1 MLAKVI
7 GLSKGGVVSAQK
19 VLAYLGRDG
28 ADQAHELAQF
38 GTPEM
43 GAINLDAD
51 LVTAQD
57 RKEVAQLWDH
67 MVSCSSGI
75 RSNPFY
81 HVSISW
87 QEGEHPTAED
97 VQKTCLYAMR
107 ALGMEQCDAV
117 WAIHRDTDN
126 DHLHLVINRVRSG
139 DSKVIAVP
147 AWDYLKLD
155 KAMREVEVAQG
166 WNHDNGPWIA
176 LEVEGKTEIVRMSR
190 KERRARGLLQD
201 ANLVSDGSG
210 LTQAAIRSEKNSG
223 DDSFQRW
230 VAGTPA
236 ASLKQ
241 LLSQDQPNWQMVH
254 ECLANQGLRIMPKGS
269 GMIVIGLAEDGGEL
283 AAKASQLGRF
293 ATKAALE
300 KVLGPYEPSNPATK
314 IESNAYLIDK
324 KGHLIDREPSL
335 FDSKGPFDSDA
346 NTRAEKVKA
355 RADAR
360 AVLMERFELDQAQ
373 KKAART
379 DLRTDLRETHS
390 LEKNALRADL
400 KDRRQ
405 AVRLIAKS
413 KGRDVGI
420 ALSLFA
426 FEAAKE
432 REALLSR
439 QAAERKA
446 LTAQV
451 PRNQVLRNWLETEA
465 LSGDAAAQ
473 SALRGM
479 IYREQREKRL
489 KESAIEGQEQGEF
502 KRMDLS
508 QLHAEVDARRRRIT
522 YRNQTGQKQFTDTGP
537 RIEVHIKSGA
547 GLDAALKVAAQK
559 YGGRITLTGSSAF
572 REQAARAATRLGITV
587 LDKDLASVV
596 SNERQVGQHQG
607 QKPSRNA
614 TPVVKSGASRGKG
627 DKGNER

>member
-28 ADQAHELAQF
+28 ADQADELAQF

-57 RKEVAQLWDH
+57 RKDVAELWDC
-67 MVSCSSGI
+67 MVSNNHGV

-81 HVSISW
+81 HVALNW
-87 QEGEHPTAED
+87 QEGEHPDAEH
-97 VQKTCLYAMR
+97 VQNACKHVMQ
-107 ALGMEQCDAV
+107 ALGMQECDAV

-126 DHLHLVINRVRSG
+126 DHVHLVINRVRSEG
-139 DSKVIAVP
+139 FQLVHVP

-155 KAMREVEVAQG
+155 KAMRELEVEQG
-166 WNHDNGPWIA
+166 WSHSNGPWIA

-236 ASLKQ
+236 TSLKQ
-241 LLSQDQPNWQMVH
+241 LLNQDHLNWQMVH
-254 ECLANQGLRIMPKGS
+254 ECLADQGLRITPKGS
-269 GMIVIGLAEDGGEL
+269 GMIVVGLTEDGGEL

-300 KVLGPYEPSNPATK
+300 KALGPFEPPNADINIK
-314 IESNAYLIDK
+314 SNAYLANK
-324 KGHLIDREPSL
+324 NKHLL
-335 FDSKGPFDSDA
+335 DSKPSSGTEIDV
-346 NTRAEKVKA
+346 RADKVKA
-355 RADAR
+355 RSDAR
-360 AVLMERFELDQAQ
+360 AVLMGRFEVDQAQ
-373 KKAART
+373 KKAARAG
-379 DLRTDLRETHS
+379 LRTELRETHS
-390 LEKNALRADL
+390 LEKNALRGDL

-432 REALLSR
+432 REALLAR

-479 IYREQREKRL
+479 IYREQREKKL

-502 KRMDLS
+502 KRTDLS

-537 RIEVHIKSGA
+537 RIEVHIKTGT

-572 REQAARAATRLGITV
+572 REQAARAATRLGIAI

-596 SNERQVGQHQG
+596 SNERQLGQYQSH
-607 QKPSRNA
+607 KPSRN
-614 TPVVKSGASRGKG
+614 TNPVVRSGTSSRKN

>member
-7 GLSKGGVVSAQK
+7 GLSKGGVVSAQRI
-19 VLAYLGRDG
+19 LAYLGRDG
-28 ADQAHELAQF
+28 ADQADELAQF

-57 RKEVAQLWDH
+57 RKDVAELWDY
-67 MVSCSSGI
+67 MVSNNHGI

-81 HVSISW
+81 HVALNW
-87 QEGEHPTAED
+87 QEGEHPDAEH
-97 VQKTCLYAMR
+97 VQNACKHVMQT
-107 ALGMEQCDAV
+107 LGMQECDAV

-126 DHLHLVINRVRSG
+126 DHVHLVINRVRSEG
-139 DSKVIAVP
+139 FRLVHVP

-155 KAMREVEVAQG
+155 KAMRELEIEQG
-166 WNHDNGPWIA
+166 WSHSNGPWIA

-236 ASLKQ
+236 ISLKQ
-241 LLSQDQPNWQMVH
+241 LLSQDHPSWHMVH
-254 ECLANQGLRIMPKGS
+254 ECLAKQGLRIVPKGS
-269 GMIVIGLAEDGGEL
+269 GMIVIGLAEDGSEL

-300 KVLGPYEPSNPATK
+300 KTLGPYEPINPATK
-314 IESNAYLIDK
+314 IESNAYLID
-324 KGHLIDREPSL
+324 RESSL
-335 FDSKGPFDSDA
+335 FDSKAPFDSDA
-346 NTRAEKVKA
+346 NARAEKVRA
-355 RADAR
+355 RSDAR
-360 AVLMERFELDQAQ
+360 AVLMGRFELDQAQ

-379 DLRTDLRETHS
+379 DLRTELRETHS

-405 AVRLIAKS
+405 AARLLAKS

-439 QAAERKA
+439 QASERKA

-451 PRNQVLRNWLETEA
+451 PRNQVLRNWLETEV

-479 IYREQREKRL
+479 IYREQREKKL
-489 KESAIEGQEQGEF
+489 KESAIEGQEQSEF
-502 KRMDLS
+502 KKMDLS
-508 QLHAEVDARRRRIT
+508 QLHAEVDARRRRIA

-537 RIEVHIKSGA
+537 RIEVHIKTGA
-547 GLDAALKVAAQK
+547 GLEAALKVAAQK

-587 LDKDLASVV
+587 LDKDLTSIVTHEKLALQGV
-596 SNERQVGQHQG
+596 SR
-607 QKPSRNA
+607 KPDF
-614 TPVVKSGASRGKG
+614 TPKPPISPKVRKEP
-627 DKGNER
+627 GNER

>member
-7 GLSKGGVVSAQK
+7 GLSKGGIVSAQK

-38 GTPEM
+38 GAPEM
-43 GAINLDAD
+43 GAINSEVSLI
-51 LVTAQD
+51 TAED
-57 RKEVAQLWDH
+57 RLEVANLWDY
-67 MVSCSSGI
+67 MVSCSPGI

-81 HVSISW
+81 HVALNW
-87 QEGEHPTAED
+87 QEGEHPDAEH
-97 VQKTCLYAMR
+97 VQNACKHVMQ
-107 ALGMEQCDAV
+107 ALGMQECDAV

-126 DHLHLVINRVRSG
+126 DHVHLVINRVRSE

-155 KAMREVEVAQG
+155 KAMREIELKQG
-166 WNHDNGPWIA
+166 WSHSNGPWIA

-190 KERRARGLLQD
+190 KERMARGLLQD
-201 ANLVSDGSG
+201 ANLVSDSSG

-236 ASLKQ
+236 MSLKQ
-241 LLSQDQPNWQMVH
+241 LLNQDHPNWQMVH
-254 ECLANQGLRIMPKGS
+254 ECLADQGLRITPKGS
-269 GMIVIGLAEDGGEL
+269 GMIVVGLAEDGGEL

-293 ATKAALE
+293 ATKSALE
-300 KVLGPYEPSNPATK
+300 KALGPFEPPSADINIK
-314 IESNAYLIDK
+314 SNAYLANK
-324 KGHLIDREPSL
+324 NKHLL
-335 FDSKGPFDSDA
+335 DSKPSSGTEIDV
-346 NTRAEKVKA
+346 RADKVKA

-360 AVLMERFELDQAQ
+360 VALMERFELDQAQ

-379 DLRTDLRETHS
+379 GLRTELRETHS
-390 LEKNALRADL
+390 LEKNALRGDL

-426 FEAAKE
+426 FEAAKD
-432 REALLSR
+432 REALLAK

-451 PRNQVLRNWLETEA
+451 PRNQVLRNWLETES

-479 IYREQREKRL
+479 IYREQREKKL

-502 KRMDLS
+502 KKTDLS

-522 YRNQTGQKQFTDTGP
+522 YRNQSGQKQFTDTGP
-537 RIEVHIKSGA
+537 RIEVHIKTGT

-559 YGGRITLTGSSAF
+559 YGGRITLTGSGAF

-587 LDKDLASVV
+587 LDKDLASIV
-596 SNERQVGQHQG
+596 SNERQLGQHQAL
-607 QKPSRNA
+607 KPIGNKTS
-614 TPVVKSGASRGKG
+614 VVKPGASR
-627 DKGNER
+627 DKKDKSNER

>member
-28 ADQAHELAQF
+28 ADQADELAQF

-57 RKEVAQLWDH
+57 RKDVAELWDS
-67 MVSCSSGI
+67 MVSNNHGV

-81 HVSISW
+81 HVALNW
-87 QEGEHPTAED
+87 QEGEHPDAEH
-97 VQKTCLYAMR
+97 VQSACKHVMR
-107 ALGMEQCDAV
+107 ALGMQECDAV

-126 DHLHLVINRVRSG
+126 DHVHLVINRVRSE
-139 DSKVIAVP
+139 DFQLVHVP

-155 KAMREVEVAQG
+155 KAMRELEIEQG
-166 WNHDNGPWIA
+166 WSHSNGPWIA

-241 LLSQDQPNWQMVH
+241 LLSQDQPNWQLVH

-269 GMIVIGLAEDGGEL
+269 GMIVIGLAEDGSEL

-293 ATKAALE
+293 ATKSALE
-300 KVLGPYEPSNPATK
+300 KALGPFEPINPATK
-314 IESNAYLIDK
+314 IKSNAYLIDK
-324 KGHLIDREPSL
+324 KGHFIDRDPSL
-335 FDSKGPFDSDA
+335 FDNKTPFDSDA
-346 NTRAEKVKA
+346 NARAERVKA
-355 RADAR
+355 RVDAR
-360 AVLMERFELDQAQ
+360 VALMERFELDQAE

-379 DLRTDLRETHS
+379 GLRTELREAHS

-405 AVRLIAKS
+405 GVRLIAKS
-413 KGRDVGI
+413 QGRDVGI

-446 LTAQV
+446 LTVQV
-451 PRNQVLRNWLETEA
+451 PRNQVLRNWLETAA
-465 LSGDAAAQ
+465 LGGDAAAQ

-479 IYREQREKRL
+479 IYREQREKKL

-502 KRMDLS
+502 KKIDLS

-522 YRNQTGQKQFTDTGP
+522 YLNQSGQKQFTDTGP
-537 RIEVHIKSGA
+537 RIEVHIKTSA
-547 GLDAALKVAAQK
+547 GLEAALKVAAQK
-559 YGGRITLTGSSAF
+559 YGGRITLTGSGAF

-587 LDKDLASVV
+587 LDKDLASIV
-596 SNERQVGQHQG
+596 SNERQLGQHQALRPLG
-607 QKPSRNA
+607 NKTS
-614 TPVVKSGASRGKG
+614 VVKPGAPRGKK
-627 DKGNER
+627 DKSHER

>member
-7 GLSKGGVVSAQK
+7 GLSKGGIVSAQK

-28 ADQAHELAQF
+28 ADQAHELAEF
-38 GTPEM
+38 GAPEM
-43 GAINLDAD
+43 GAINSE
-51 LVTAQD
+51 VTLITAED
-57 RKEVAQLWDH
+57 RLEMANLWDY
-67 MVSCSSGI
+67 MVSCSPGI

-81 HVSISW
+81 HVALNW
-87 QEGEHPTAED
+87 QEGEHPDKEQ
-97 VQKTCLYAMR
+97 VQEACFHAMN
-107 ALGMEQCDAV
+107 ALGMEGCDAV

-126 DHLHLVINRVRSG
+126 DHVHLVINRVRPE

-155 KAMREVEVAQG
+155 KAMREIELKQG
-166 WNHDNGPWIA
+166 WSHSNGPWIA

-201 ANLVSDGSG
+201 ANKVSDGSG

-236 ASLKQ
+236 ISLKQ
-241 LLSQDQPNWQMVH
+241 LLTQDHPNWQMVH
-254 ECLANQGLRIMPKGS
+254 ECLANEGLRITPKGS
-269 GMIVIGLAEDGGEL
+269 GMIVLGLGEDGSEL

-293 ATKAALE
+293 ATKSALE
-300 KVLGPYEPSNPATK
+300 KALGPFEPPNAD
-314 IESNAYLIDK
+314 INIQRNAYLVDK
-324 KGHLIDREPSL
+324 NKQLL
-335 FDSKGPFDSDA
+335 DSKPSSGPEVDV
-346 NTRAEKVKA
+346 RADKVKA

-360 AVLMERFELDQAQ
+360 VVLMERFELDQGQ

-379 DLRTDLRETHS
+379 GLRAELREAHG
-390 LEKNALRADL
+390 LEKNALRKDL

-432 REALLSR
+432 REALLAKH
-439 QAAERKA
+439 AAERKA

-465 LSGDAAAQ
+465 LGGDAAAQ

-479 IYREQREKRL
+479 IYRDQREKRL
-489 KESAIEGQEQGEF
+489 KEPAIEGQEQGDF
-502 KRMDLS
+502 KKVELS
-508 QLHAEVDARRRRIT
+508 QLRAEVDARNRRIT
-522 YRNQTGQKQFTDTGP
+522 YRNQVGQKQFTDTGP
-537 RIEVHIKSGA
+537 RIEVHIKTGA

-559 YGGRITLTGSSAF
+559 YGGRITLTGSGAF

-587 LDKDLASVV
+587 LDKDLASIV
-596 SNERQVGQHQG
+596 SNERQVAQYQSH
-607 QKPSRNA
+607 KPSRNT
-614 TPVVKSGASRGKG
+614 TPVVKSGASRGKN
-627 DKGNER
+627 DKSNER